1 MTARLR
7 PVDIPENLAW
17 GKHPTANPHPTAHGF
32 LAYNYAAMEANRTSR
47 ATESAGT
54 NPPRRILVADDDISI
69 RQLSSEVLIHFGYG
83 VDTAA
88 GLLL

>member
-1 MTARLR
+1 
-7 PVDIPENLAW
+7 
-17 GKHPTANPHPTAHGF
+17 
-32 LAYNYAAMEANRTSR
+32 MEANRTSR
-47 ATESAGT
+47 ATEPAGT

-69 RQLSSEVLIHFGYG
+69 RQLSTEVLIHFGYG